1 MKRLSLIRHAKSD
14 WGHEDLE
21 DIDRPL
27 NARGYADAKAMALR
41 IKSAGI
47 QPDYLFSSTA
57 VRAAST
63 ALIFARVLEIPENKM
78 LFTNRIYEVSSG
90 KFMEALRSLPDSV
103 RHPFVFGHNNTL
115 TEVVNSLCRQ
125 NIPLIPTCGFVM
137 MEADIQRWE
146 ELKSSIALLYDYPKN
161 I

>member
-27 NARGYADAKAMALR
+27 NARGYADARAMAAR
-41 IKSAGI
+41 IRSSGI
-47 QPDYLFSSTA
+47 QPDYIFSSTA

-63 ALIFARVLEIPENKM
+63 ALIFARELEIPEDKM
-78 LFTNRIYEVSSG
+78 LFTARIYEVSPR
-90 KFMEALRSLPDSV
+90 KFIEALQTLPHSV

-125 NIPLIPTCGFVM
+125 NIPNIPTCGFVM
-137 MEADIQRWE
+137 MEAEIMCWE
-146 ELKSSIALLYDYPKN
+146 ELKSCIALLFDYPKN